1 VICPDSCIKG
11 MAAVLMFCMMHFLPG
26 ALSWLSK
33 KNVCCLN
40 AVFSHG
46 GTARKKRKGKGTK
59 CTGFYQNVKI
69 CSSCRGGRS

>member
-46 GTARKKRKGKGTK
+46 GTARKKKKGKRNQMHRILSK
-59 CTGFYQNVKI
+59 CEDMQ
-69 CSSCRGGRS
+69 